1 MDIKLM
7 RVYFDNAA
15 STPIR
20 DEVGQFLR
28 SGSAEGFYNPSS
40 VHQEGQKSRVQI
52 SKARDL
58 ISEILEC
65 QTENILFT
73 SSGTEACNYIISHAI
88 HTYEIKNVLYLE
100 TEHSAVIDTINATNI
115 NKVKCQLTA
124 NGVIN
129 LADFENR
136 LGSLSG
142 KTLVCVMLINN
153 ETGVLQPI
161 EDISKICK
169 KYEALFFSDMIQALG
184 KMDIRQAVSYA
195 DFASFASHK
204 IGGLHGVGLVYMR
217 NSQPVYKQVFGG
229 EQEFGRKAGTE
240 NVIGIS
246 AFQIALE
253 ACISKMDD
261 ERANNLIL
269 QEKLID
275 GVKQISKNIIIPA
288 LGSEKDASISTL
300 IFPGLKAENVIIGLD
315 IEGIAVSAGAACS
328 SGKIG
333 GSHVLRALKYNES
346 DANSAIRVSFGWH
359 NYPEQVDFF
368 LKTLDNTLQ
377 GMNFNF

>member
-1 MDIKLM
+1 M

-20 DEVGQFLR
+20 DEVGQFLK
-28 SGSAEGFYNPSS
+28 SGNAEGFYNPSS
-40 VHQEGQKSRVQI
+40 VHQEGQRSRAQI
-52 SKARDL
+52 SKAREL

-88 HTYEIKNVLYLE
+88 HTYKIKNVLYLE
-100 TEHSAVIDTINATNI
+100 TEHSAVIETVQSTNI
-115 NKVKCQLTA
+115 NKVKCQLTPD
-124 NGVIN
+124 GVIN
-129 LADFENR
+129 LAEFENR
-136 LGSLSG
+136 LRSLSG
-142 KTLVCVMLINN
+142 KTLVCVMFINN
-153 ETGVLQPI
+153 ETGILQPI

-184 KMDIRQAVSYA
+184 KMDVLQAVAYV
-195 DFASFASHK
+195 DFASFASHI
-204 IGGLHGVGLVYMR
+204 IGGLHGGGLAYMR
-217 NSQPVYKQVFGG
+217 NSQPVYIQVFGG

-240 NVIGIS
+240 NVIGIT

-253 ACISKMDD
+253 ACISKMDS
-261 ERANNLIL
+261 EYANNL
-269 QEKLID
+269 KLHKKLVD
-275 GVKQISKNIIIPA
+275 GLKKISKNIIIPA
-288 LGSEKDASISTL
+288 LSSEKDASISTL
-300 IFPGLKAENVIIGLD
+300 IFPGLKSENIIIGLD

-333 GSHVLRALKYNES
+333 GSHVLRALNYHES
-346 DANSAIRVSFGWH
+346 EANGAIRVSFGWH

>member
-1 MDIKLM
+1 M

-20 DEVGQFLR
+20 DEVGQFLK
-28 SGSAEGFYNPSS
+28 SGNAEGFYNPSS
-40 VHQEGQKSRVQI
+40 VHLEGQRSRAQI
-52 SKARDL
+52 SKAREL

-88 HTYEIKNVLYLE
+88 HTYNIKNVLYLE
-100 TEHSAVIDTINATNI
+100 TEHSAVIETVQSTDI
-115 NKVKCQLTA
+115 NKVKCQLTSD
-124 NGVIN
+124 GVIN
-129 LADFENR
+129 LAEFENHLR
-136 LGSLSG
+136 SLSG
-142 KTLVCVMLINN
+142 KTLVCVMFVNN

-184 KMDIRQAVSYA
+184 KMDVRQAVAYV

-204 IGGLHGVGLVYMR
+204 IGGLHGVGLAYMR
-217 NSQPVYKQVFGG
+217 NSQPVFKQVFGG

-240 NVIGIS
+240 NVIGIT

-253 ACISKMDD
+253 ACISKMDS
-261 ERANNLIL
+261 EHANNL
-269 QEKLID
+269 KLHKKLVD
-275 GVKQISKNIIIPA
+275 GIKRISKNIIIPA

-300 IFPGLKAENVIIGLD
+300 IFPGLKSENIIIALD

-333 GSHVLRALKYNES
+333 GSHVLRALKYHES
-346 DANSAIRVSFGWH
+346 ESNGAIRVSFGWH

>member
-1 MDIKLM
+1 M

-20 DEVGQFLR
+20 DEVGQFLKN
-28 SGSAEGFYNPSS
+28 GNAEGFYNPSS
-40 VHQEGQKSRVQI
+40 VHQEGQRSRAQI
-52 SKARDL
+52 SKAREL
-58 ISEILEC
+58 ISEILDC

-88 HTYEIKNVLYLE
+88 HTYKIKNILYLE
-100 TEHSAVIDTINATNI
+100 TEHSAVIETVQSTHI
-115 NKVKCQLTA
+115 NKVKCQLTPD
-124 NGVIN
+124 GVIN
-129 LADFENR
+129 LAEFENHLR
-136 LGSLSG
+136 SLSG
-142 KTLVCVMLINN
+142 KTLVCVMFINN

-184 KMDIRQAVSYA
+184 KMDVRQAVAYV

-204 IGGLHGVGLVYMR
+204 IGGLHGVGLAYMR

-253 ACISKMDD
+253 ACVSKMDS
-261 ERANNLIL
+261 ENANNL
-269 QEKLID
+269 KLHKKLVD
-275 GVKQISKNIIIPA
+275 GVKKISKNIIIPA
-288 LGSEKDASISTL
+288 LGSEKVASISTL
-300 IFPGLKAENVIIGLD
+300 IFPGLKSENIIIGLD

-333 GSHVLRALKYNES
+333 GSHVLRALNYQES
-346 DANSAIRVSFGWH
+346 EANGAIRVSFGWH

>member
-1 MDIKLM
+1 M

-20 DEVGQFLR
+20 DEVGQFLK
-28 SGSAEGFYNPSS
+28 SGNAEGFYNPSS
-40 VHQEGQKSRVQI
+40 VHQEGQRSRAQI
-52 SKARDL
+52 SKAREL

-88 HTYEIKNVLYLE
+88 QTYKIKNVLYLE
-100 TEHSAVIDTINATNI
+100 TEHSAVIETVQSTDID
-115 NKVKCQLTA
+115 KVKCQLTPD
-124 NGVIN
+124 GVIN
-129 LADFENR
+129 LAEFENR
-136 LGSLSG
+136 LRSLSG
-142 KTLVCVMLINN
+142 KTLVCVMFINN
-153 ETGVLQPI
+153 ETGILQPI

-184 KMDIRQAVSYA
+184 KMDVRQAVAYV

-204 IGGLHGVGLVYMR
+204 IGGLHGVGLAYMR

-240 NVIGIS
+240 NVIGIT

-253 ACISKMDD
+253 ACISKMDS
-261 ERANNLIL
+261 EHANNL
-269 QEKLID
+269 KLHKKLVD
-275 GVKQISKNIIIPA
+275 GLKKISKNIIIPA
-288 LGSEKDASISTL
+288 LSSEKDASISTL
-300 IFPGLKAENVIIGLD
+300 IFPGLKSENIIIGLD

-333 GSHVLRALKYNES
+333 GSHVLRALNYHES
-346 DANSAIRVSFGWH
+346 EANGAIRVSFGWH

>member
-1 MDIKLM
+1 M

-20 DEVGQFLR
+20 DEVSQFLK
-28 SGSAEGFYNPSS
+28 SGDAEEFYNPSS
-40 VHQEGQKSRVQI
+40 VHQEGQKSRIKINQ
-52 SKARDL
+52 ARDL
-58 ISEILEC
+58 VSDIFEC

-88 HTYEIKNVLYLE
+88 HSYKIENILYLE
-100 TEHSAVIDTINATNI
+100 TEHSAVIDTIYSTNA
-115 NKVKCQLTA
+115 KRVKCQMTRD
-124 NGVIN
+124 GVIN
-129 LADFENR
+129 LADLENQ
-136 LGSLSG
+136 LKCLSG

-161 EDISKICK
+161 EDISKICR
-169 KYEALFFSDMIQALG
+169 KYEALLFSDMIQALG
-184 KMDIRQAVSYA
+184 KIDILQAVSFA

-217 NSQPVYKQVFGG
+217 DSQPVFKQVYGG

-240 NVIGIS
+240 NVIGIT

-253 ACISKMDD
+253 ACLSKM
-261 ERANNLIL
+261 ESEQANNKKIYK
-269 QEKLID
+269 KLFE
-275 GVKQISKNIIIPA
+275 GVSQISKNITIPSIA
-288 LGSEKDASISTL
+288 AEKDESISTL
-300 IFPGLKAENVIIGLD
+300 IFPGLKSENIIIALD

-333 GSHVLRALKYNES
+333 GSHVLRALKYNENEI
-346 DANSAIRVSFGWH
+346 NSAIRVSFGWH

-368 LKTLDNTLQ
+368 LKTLNNTLD

>member
-1 MDIKLM
+1 M

-20 DEVGQFLR
+20 DEVGQFLK
-28 SGSAEGFYNPSS
+28 SGDAEGFYNPSS
-40 VHQEGQKSRVQI
+40 VHQEGQKSRAKI
-52 SKARDL
+52 NKARDL
-58 ISEILEC
+58 ITEIFEC

-88 HTYEIKNVLYLE
+88 HTYKIKNILYLE
-100 TEHSAVIDTINATNI
+100 TEHSAVIDTVYSTKV
-115 NKVKCQLTA
+115 NKVKCQITRD
-124 NGVIN
+124 GIIN
-129 LADFENR
+129 LVDLENH
-136 LGSLSG
+136 LKNLPG
-142 KTLVCVMLINN
+142 KTLVCVMLVNN
-153 ETGVLQPI
+153 EIGVLQPI
-161 EDISKICK
+161 KDVSKICK

-184 KMDIRQAVSYA
+184 KTDIREAVGFA

-217 NSQPVYKQVFGG
+217 NSQPVYKQFFGG

-240 NVIGIS
+240 NVIGIT

-253 ACISKMDD
+253 ACINKMD
-261 ERANNLIL
+261 EEHTNNIKLY
-269 QEKLID
+269 EKLRD
-275 GVKQISKNIIIPA
+275 GVRQISKNIIIPS
-288 LGSEKDASISTL
+288 LSSEKDASISTL
-300 IFPGLKAENVIIGLD
+300 IFPGLKSENIIIGLD

-333 GSHVLRALKYNES
+333 GSHVLRALKYHES
-346 DANSAIRVSFGWH
+346 EANSAIRVSFGWH

-368 LKTLDNTLQ
+368 LKTLNNTLH

>member
-1 MDIKLM
+1 M

-20 DEVGQFLR
+20 DEVGQFLK
-28 SGSAEGFYNPSS
+28 SGNAEAFYNPSS
-40 VHQEGQKSRVQI
+40 VHQEGQRSRAQI
-52 SKARDL
+52 SKAREL

-88 HTYEIKNVLYLE
+88 HTYRIKNVLYLE
-100 TEHSAVIDTINATNI
+100 TEHSAVIETVQSTDI
-115 NKVKCQLTA
+115 NKVKCQLTTD
-124 NGVIN
+124 GVIN
-129 LADFENR
+129 LAEFENHLR
-136 LGSLSG
+136 SLSG
-142 KTLVCVMLINN
+142 KTLVCVMFVNN

-184 KMDIRQAVSYA
+184 KMDVRQAVAYV

-204 IGGLHGVGLVYMR
+204 IGGLHGVGLAYMR

-240 NVIGIS
+240 NVIGIT

-253 ACISKMDD
+253 ACISKMD
-261 ERANNLIL
+261 
-269 QEKLID
+269 
-275 GVKQISKNIIIPA
+275 
-288 LGSEKDASISTL
+288 SEHS
-300 IFPGLKAENVIIGLD
+300 
-315 IEGIAVSAGAACS
+315 
-328 SGKIG
+328 
-333 GSHVLRALKYNES
+333 
-346 DANSAIRVSFGWH
+346 
-359 NYPEQVDFF
+359 NY
-368 LKTLDNTLQ
+368 L
-377 GMNFNF
+377 

>member
-1 MDIKLM
+1 M

-20 DEVGQFLR
+20 DEVGQFLK
-28 SGSAEGFYNPSS
+28 SGNAGGFYNPSS
-40 VHQEGQKSRVQI
+40 VHQEGQLSRAQI

-88 HTYEIKNVLYLE
+88 HTYKIENVLYLE
-100 TEHSAVIDTINATNI
+100 TEHSAVIDTVKSKDV
-115 NKVKCQLTA
+115 NKVKCQLTPD
-124 NGVIN
+124 GVIN
-129 LADFENR
+129 LADFENC
-136 LGSLSG
+136 LGRLSG
-142 KTLVCVMLINN
+142 KTLVCVMLVNN

-184 KMDIRQAVSYA
+184 KMDIQQAVAYV

-229 EQEFGRKAGTE
+229 EQEYGRKAGTE

-253 ACISKMDD
+253 ACIHKMDS
-261 ERANNLIL
+261 ERANNLKL
-269 QEKLID
+269 HEKLVD

-300 IFPGLKAENVIIGLD
+300 IFPGLKSENLIIGLD
-315 IEGIAVSAGAACS
+315 IEGIAVSAGSACS

-333 GSHVLRALKYNES
+333 GSHVLRALKYDES